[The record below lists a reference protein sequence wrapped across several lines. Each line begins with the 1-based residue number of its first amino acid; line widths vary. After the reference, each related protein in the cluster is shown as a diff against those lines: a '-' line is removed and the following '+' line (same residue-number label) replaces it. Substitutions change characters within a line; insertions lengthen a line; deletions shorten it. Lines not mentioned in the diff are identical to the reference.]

1 MLINPPFLQD
11 ILCSIVYID
20 PQAHVVGKFAIDH
33 SYLNLILSQNC
44 CFVRSNPFSTI
55 GSTSSQFDTPF
66 SRFVSFSLFWSL
78 VNDASKLSRIFLY
91 RSSFSTFVY
100 FLVLK
105 LQMSW
110 LYILDLGWWLSLL
123 AVWWLS
129 WNLYI
134 QNLLF
139 HERMVY
145 SILRTVILLHN
156 SISSLP
162 EQIWPPVIAGMKY
175 DSLLLKPLTNAAC
188 ADCGSVSAIFDKS
201 RSSGLIV

>member
-78 VNDASKLSRIFLY
+78 VNDSSKVSRIFLY
-91 RSSFSTFVY
+91 RSSFSAFILLFSFETSDELTVY
-100 FLVLK
+100 IG
-105 LQMSW
+105 SW
-110 LYILDLGWWLSLL
+110 LMIKFAGCLVIILEFLYSKF
-123 AVWWLS
+123 AVS
-129 WNLYI
+129 WKNGIFNPPY
-134 QNLLF
+134 
-139 HERMVY
+139 
-145 SILRTVILLHN
+145 HN
-156 SISSLP
+156 
-162 EQIWPPVIAGMKY
+162 PP
-175 DSLLLKPLTNAAC
+175 P
-188 ADCGSVSAIFDKS
+188 
-201 RSSGLIV
+201 